1 MVYSVTTKS
10 FGSFLVL
17 KYILTVQKED
27 LVHSILEYTAND
39 RNKTYDGSM
48 SQISQSVAT
57 SWRRK

>member
-1 MVYSVTTKS
+1 MVYSITTKS

-39 RNKTYDGSM
+39 RNKTNDILGSQGCGREP
-48 SQISQSVAT
+48 SPVSS
-57 SWRRK
+57 